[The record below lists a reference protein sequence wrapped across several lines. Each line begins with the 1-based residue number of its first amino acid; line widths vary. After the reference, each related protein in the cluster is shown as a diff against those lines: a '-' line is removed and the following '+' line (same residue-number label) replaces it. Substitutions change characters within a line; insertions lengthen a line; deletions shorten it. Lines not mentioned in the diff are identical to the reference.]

1 MALEGPRSFLH
12 HAGGTMRTL
21 AKVLVGLAGLAFV
34 LAVAASFTGRIMHVH
49 PEGFSRACS
58 NLALLAIA
66 LVLTF
71 DTSRATNA

>member
-1 MALEGPRSFLH
+1 
-12 HAGGTMRTL
+12 MRAL

-34 LAVAASFTGRIMHVH
+34 LAVAAAYAGRIMGVH
-49 PEGFSRACS
+49 PEGYSRAAS

-71 DTSRATNA
+71 DTSRANS